1 MNEFDIKA
9 AGWDKNP
16 MHQARS
22 EAVVSELL
30 KHVPVNKEMKAL
42 EFGAGTGI
50 AGFLLKDYIGEITLM
65 DNSREMV
72 NVMNEKLNAS
82 DSDKIKILHFNLQKE
97 EWMGNKF
104 DLILTQ
110 MALHHITDVKDII
123 NKFHRMLNPGACL
136 AIADLYAEDGS
147 FHGEGF
153 TGHKGFDINDLS
165 QLIINQGFNNIS
177 HRKCFTLKKEFAG
190 KGTEHFDVFLLTA
203 YRNS

>member
-30 KHVPVNKEMKAL
+30 KYVPLNREMKAL

-50 AGFLLKDYIGEITLM
+50 AGFLLKDCLGELTLM
-65 DNSREMV
+65 DSSLEMV
-72 NVMNEKLNAS
+72 NVMNEKLIAS
-82 DSDKIKILHFNLQKE
+82 GSENIKILHFNLEKE
-97 EWMGNKF
+97 DWKGKKF

-110 MALHHITDVKDII
+110 MALHHITDVKDLLD
-123 NKFHRMLNPGACL
+123 KFYRMLNPGGYL
-136 AIADLYAEDGS
+136 AIADLYSEDGS

-165 QLIINQGFNNIS
+165 RLISNQGFTSIS
-177 HRKCFTLKKEFAG
+177 HRKCFTLKKEFPG
-190 KGTEHFDVFLLTA
+190 KEEYFDVFLLTA
-203 YRNS
+203 SRNS